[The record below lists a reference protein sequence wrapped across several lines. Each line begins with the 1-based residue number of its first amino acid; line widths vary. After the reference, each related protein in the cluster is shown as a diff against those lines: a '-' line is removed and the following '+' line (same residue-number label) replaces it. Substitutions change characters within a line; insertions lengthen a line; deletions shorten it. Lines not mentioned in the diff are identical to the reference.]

1 MGCKGREGRRRW
13 WCGLFGAL
21 GLMAAMVEPASAQ
34 QQEITGKDG
43 VPMVLVPAGEFTMGN
58 LEGDDDEASIH
69 RVYLEAFYMNKFE
82 VMVG

>member
-1 MGCKGREGRRRW
+1 
-13 WCGLFGAL
+13 
-21 GLMAAMVEPASAQ
+21 
-34 QQEITGKDG
+34 
-43 VPMVLVPAGEFTMGN
+43 MVLVPAGEFTMGN